1 MRMKWSPL
9 IGSLQQWW
17 LTDSVW
23 LVCLSTPSWLLL
35 SCLCQLLILLF
46 LKHVSKLFMNF
57 KSWCKIISVIKWQ
70 VVHIKAQVIILQNYC
85 DSIWELGISDFWV
98 LVKLGALIIVSK
110 DAAFEIKCMLAIH
123 LKNITFFYFQFAT
136 FATEI
141 RGLEVVSP

>member
-70 VVHIKAQVIILQNYC
+70 VVHIKAQVINFTKLIWFNMRIGDLRLLGSCQIRSTYNCVKRCCYWNQMYACYSPKKYYILLF
-85 DSIWELGISDFWV
+85 SI
-98 LVKLGALIIVSK
+98 
-110 DAAFEIKCMLAIH
+110 C
-123 LKNITFFYFQFAT
+123 NICNWN
-136 FATEI
+136 
-141 RGLEVVSP
+141 